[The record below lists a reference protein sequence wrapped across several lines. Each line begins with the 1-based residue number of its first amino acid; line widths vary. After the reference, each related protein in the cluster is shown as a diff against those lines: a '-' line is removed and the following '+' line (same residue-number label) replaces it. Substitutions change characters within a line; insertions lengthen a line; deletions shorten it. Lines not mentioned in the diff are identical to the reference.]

1 MTDTPDDPRLL
12 AMAEIASLLLANRN
26 EGLETAQLSILP
38 ADART
43 MVKAVRETLAAV
55 GRQEAPVEPPAALR
69 ARIMASVGARLS
81 PTRSALLVVDMIC
94 DHLEPG
100 TVLEVPRAREI
111 VPALKARIAQAR
123 ADKTPIIYVIDA
135 HESNDSDLDAWG
147 EHAVRGT
154 KGAEV
159 WPDLAPQEGDLFVE
173 KGSYSAFFESSLE
186 ETLAKLGVDSL
197 IVTGCATEIGLKA
210 TAVDGLQRGYNVA
223 IPEALQAGTNAEL
236 ERATLA
242 TMSFMPPY
250 GPARRRLLERV
261 AKVA

>member
-1 MTDTPDDPRLL
+1 M
-12 AMAEIASLLLANRN
+12 
-26 EGLETAQLSILP
+26 
-38 ADART
+38 
-43 MVKAVRETLAAV
+43 
-55 GRQEAPVEPPAALR
+55 
-69 ARIMASVGARLS
+69 
-81 PTRSALLVVDMIC
+81 
-94 DHLEPG
+94 
-100 TVLEVPRAREI
+100 
-111 VPALKARIAQAR
+111 
-123 ADKTPIIYVIDA
+123 IDA
-135 HESNDSDLDAWG
+135 HEANDSDLDAWG

-159 WPDLAPQEGDLFVE
+159 WPDLAPQAGDIFVE

-210 TAVDGLQRGYNVA
+210 TAIDALQRGYNVA

-242 TMSFMPPY
+242 TMAFMPPY